1 MNNHRSPRSQSASN
15 LRSCLAIVVAA
26 VALNG
31 CNVKED
37 PTGVVA
43 ITVAPGQT
51 GTCESS
57 PCAVSLVMPAG
68 SGSYE
73 VTGNEISLGSYPAGQ
88 TVQVGSFYQSQAI
101 EVKGAGVPRAYVYI
115 TNTE

>member
-1 MNNHRSPRSQSASN
+1 MSRPKSRVSHFAFDLGRY
-15 LRSCLAIVVAA
+15 LAMTLAA
-26 VALNG
+26 LALTG

-37 PTGVVA
+37 PTGVMA

-57 PCAVSLVMPAG
+57 PCEVSLVMPAG

-73 VTGNEISLGSYPAGQ
+73 VTGNEVSLGTYPAGQ
-88 TVQVGSFYQSQAI
+88 TVRIGSFWQAQAI
-101 EVKGAGVPRAYVYI
+101 EVKGADVPKAYVYI
-115 TNTE
+115 PSSL

>member
-1 MNNHRSPRSQSASN
+1 MNQHSSRFSQSTSN
-15 LRSCLAIVVAA
+15 QLRYLAAIVAA
-26 VALNG
+26 MVLTG

-57 PCAVSLVMPAG
+57 PCAVSLMMPAG
-68 SGSYE
+68 TGSYE
-73 VTGNEISLGSYPAGQ
+73 VTGNEVTLGTYPAGEAAQ
-88 TVQVGSFYQSQAI
+88 IGSFYQTQAI
-101 EVKGAGVPRAYVYI
+101 EIKGAGVPKAYVYI
-115 TNTE
+115 PNTP

>member
-1 MNNHRSPRSQSASN
+1 MSYPSFRLVQFSSKP
-15 LRSCLAIVVAA
+15 CGYLAALLAAA
-26 VALNG
+26 VLTG

-37 PTGVVA
+37 PTGVIA
-43 ITVAPGQT
+43 ITLKPGQT

-73 VTGNEISLGSYPAGQ
+73 VTANEVSVGTYPAGE
-88 TVQVGSFYQSQAI
+88 TANIGSFYQSQGI
-101 EVKGAGVPRAYVYI
+101 EIKGAGVPKTYVYI
-115 TNTE
+115 SNSP